1 MFKNISTG
9 ILTSVKNILEDQ
21 LRRLIIE
28 RWDTC
33 EELEQ
38 THAKGPPVH
47 HEVWVRGQKQQS
59 EVLPH

>member
-1 MFKNISTG
+1 MDAS

-28 RWDTC
+28 RWDTG

-47 HEVWVRGQKQQS
+47 HEVWVWGQKQQS